1 LDEDLVFAFGH
12 MKWKRLGTEAG
23 VHHLGADLPL
33 TENMGISEVKK
44 TWLFTV
50 CHEHKQITEFAH

>member
-44 TWLFTV
+44 PGSLLSAMNTN
-50 CHEHKQITEFAH
+50 K